1 MVIIACVIL
10 AILIAIILIFLFAKD
25 VVRGHGSC
33 LIGLLG
39 VPIGSI
45 FLAVLIYM
53 AFNEANPSIQPI
65 DVYQGKTTL
74 EIIYRDG
81 IAVDSIVIWKEE

>member
-1 MVIIACVIL
+1 MVIIACVTL

-25 VVRGHGSC
+25 VVRYDGGC

-39 VPIGSI
+39 GI
-45 FLAVLIYM
+45 FIAILIYI
-53 AFNEANPSIQPI
+53 AFNEINPSIQPI
-65 DVYQGKTTL
+65 DVYQGKTAL

-81 IAVDSIVIWKEE
+81 IAVDSVIWKEE

>member
-10 AILIAIILIFLFAKD
+10 AILIAIILIFLFAKNA
-25 VVRGHGSC
+25 VRCDSSC
-33 LIGLLG
+33 LIGILG

-53 AFNEANPSIQPI
+53 AFNKANPSIQPI

-74 EIIYRDG
+74 EIIYRDSVV
-81 IAVDSIVIWKEE
+81 VDSIVIWKEE